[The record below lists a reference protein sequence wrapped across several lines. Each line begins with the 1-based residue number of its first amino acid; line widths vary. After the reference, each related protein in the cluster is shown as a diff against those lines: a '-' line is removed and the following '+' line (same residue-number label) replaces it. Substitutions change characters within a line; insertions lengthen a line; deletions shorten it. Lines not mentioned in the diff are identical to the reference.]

1 MNNTNEPITIN
12 WQAIMT
18 RLQSDEAVPAMSPL
32 DRVADLLAPLGKQL
46 EAAATSPDVA
56 KRLHEGYSYL
66 IVGTRLLVAALE
78 EQYAQS

>member
-1 MNNTNEPITIN
+1 MSGTQAVN
-12 WQAIMT
+12 WDLIMS
-18 RLQSDEAVPAMSPL
+18 RLQSDNGVPTLSPL

-66 IVGTRLLVAALE
+66 IVGTRLLVETLE
-78 EQYAQS
+78 EQYAQP